1 MCVCVCACGRVC
13 VCACACACVCTCAC
27 VCVHVC
33 VCVCV
38 HAYTCE
44 IPNKSIV
51 HKPGALSPYR
61 TKAIKSSQVVWVQFE
76 CSGKVFS
83 GYLKTIYCA
92 LCVTHLQRDTDND
105 F

>member
-1 MCVCVCACGRVC
+1 MCVCVR
-13 VCACACACVCTCAC
+13 
-27 VCVHVC
+27 

-38 HAYTCE
+38 HASTCE

-51 HKPGALSPYR
+51 HRPGALSSYR
-61 TKAIKSSQVVWVQFE
+61 TKAIKCPQVVWVQFE

-92 LCVTHLQRDTDND
+92 LCVTHLQRDTMIAKSTTVGQMT
-105 F
+105 

>member
-1 MCVCVCACGRVC
+1 MCVCGRACVRVSMCMCMCVYVCMRVCAY
-13 VCACACACVCTCAC
+13 
-27 VCVHVC
+27 VC

>member
-1 MCVCVCACGRVC
+1 MCVCGRACVRVSMCMCMCVYVCMRVCAY
-13 VCACACACVCTCAC
+13 
-27 VCVHVC
+27 VC

-92 LCVTHLQRDTDND
+92 LCVTHLQRYTDND